1 MHAAPAHPRPGEG
14 TGRDARAWPDA
25 QAAALAAALTQAV
38 RGEVRFDA
46 GTRGMY
52 ATDGSIYRQVPI
64 GVVVPLD
71 VDDVLATLRVCHAH
85 DAPVLARGGG
95 TSLAGQCCNVAVVMD
110 CSRHLREILSLD
122 PQARLARVR
131 PGCILDALRD
141 AAERVHLTFGPDPST
156 HAHNTLGGMVGNNSC
171 GVHSVMAGRT
181 ADNVR
186 SLDIVTYDGVRMRVG
201 ATSEEELEQIIREG
215 GRRGEIYAGL
225 RAIRDRY
232 ADEIRRRYPRI
243 PRRVSGYNLDQLL
256 PENGFHVARALV
268 GSEGTCVTVL
278 EAELELVPSPRS
290 RTLVVLG
297 YPDIFE
303 AGDHVPAILAHQ
315 PIGLEGIDAMLIDN
329 MKRKHMHPRD
339 RKLLPE
345 GKGWLMVEFGGDD
358 KDEADRKAR
367 AMMDA
372 LAREASPPCMKLFDD
387 QAEEALLW
395 QVRESGLG
403 ATARVPGR
411 RDTHPGWEDAA
422 VPPDQVGAYL
432 RDYRAL
438 LDKYDYDCALYGHFG
453 DGCIHCR
460 VNYSLDTPAAVA
472 QWHAFMEEAS
482 DLVLSYG
489 GSNSGE
495 HGDGQI
501 RAWLLPKMFGE
512 ELMQAFAQ
520 FKALWDPSGRMNPGK
535 VVDPYPPDADL
546 RRGPSYQPPRLGT
559 EFAYPDDDMSF
570 ARATTRCVG
579 VGNCRNQSGGV
590 MCPSYRATQEERY
603 STRGR
608 ARLLFEMLEG
618 DPLDHGWRSPA
629 VHEALDLCLACKGCK
644 SDCPINVDMATYKA
658 EFMSHF
664 YRGRLRPR
672 TAYAMGLIY
681 WWARLGSRV
690 PRLTNA
696 LLRAPG
702 LSRLS
707 KFIGGIAQRRTM
719 PSFATRTFRA
729 WFAGHEPA
737 NPHGPPVL
745 LWPDTFNN
753 YLHPQPLQDAVLVL
767 EAAGYRVQMPQAE
780 LCCGRP
786 LYAEGMLDLARHQLR
801 DILHA
806 LAGPIDADV
815 PVVGLEPSCVTS
827 FRDELPRL
835 FPGDEKALW
844 LSRNTF
850 IFSEFIERSGYL
862 PPPLRRKALVHA
874 HCHHHAVLGTAA
886 EKRLLGRLGLD
897 VTWLD
902 AGCCGMAGSFGFD
915 ARKVDVSVRV
925 GELQLLPAVRAAAP
939 DTLIITNGF
948 SCRQQIAQCTGR
960 QALDVSQVLAMAVRQ
975 GPPHLL
981 PVPVSLTDP
990 RAADAVR

>member
-1 MHAAPAHPRPGEG
+1 MHAANRPKRSPSKLPIAVRTESAL
-14 TGRDARAWPDA
+14 DAD
-25 QAAALAAALTQAV
+25 ALAAALSEAV
-38 RGEVRFDA
+38 KGEVRFDDGSRA
-46 GTRGMY
+46 LY

-85 DAPVLARGGG
+85 GAPVLARGGG

-110 CSRHLREILSLD
+110 LSRHLRDILAID

-131 PGCILDALRD
+131 PGCILDSLRD
-141 AAERVHLTFGPDPST
+141 AAEAYHLTFGPDPST
-156 HAHNTLGGMVGNNSC
+156 HAHNTLGGMLGNNSC

-186 SLDIVTYDGVRMRVG
+186 SMDIVTYDGVRMRVG
-201 ATSEEELEQIIREG
+201 PTSEEELAQIIREG

-225 RAIRDRY
+225 KEIRDRY
-232 ADEIRRRYPRI
+232 ADEIRRRYPQI
-243 PRRVSGYNLDQLL
+243 PRRVSGYNLDELL
-256 PENGFHVARALV
+256 PEKGFNVARALV

-278 EAELELVPSPRS
+278 EAELELVPSPPA

-297 YPDIFE
+297 YPSIFE
-303 AGDHVPAILAHQ
+303 AGDHVPAILAHG

-339 RKLLPE
+339 RKLLPD
-345 GKGWLMVEFGGDD
+345 GKGWLMVEFGGDTR
-358 KDEADRKAR
+358 DEADGKAR
-367 AMMDA
+367 AMMQA
-372 LAREASPPCMKLFDD
+372 LEGEANAPSMKLFDD
-387 QAEEALLW
+387 RDEEAHMW
-395 QVRESGLG
+395 KVRESGLG
-403 ATARVPGR
+403 ATARVPGQ

-422 VPPDQVGAYL
+422 VPPDRVGAYL
-432 RDYRAL
+432 RDYRQL
-438 LDKYDYDCALYGHFG
+438 LQKYDYDCALYGHFG

-495 HGDGQI
+495 HGDGQV
-501 RAWLLPKMFGE
+501 RAQLLPKMFGE
-512 ELMQAFAQ
+512 TLMKAFGQ
-520 FKALWDPSGRMNPGK
+520 FKALWDPQGRMNPGK
-535 VVDPYPPDADL
+535 VIDPYPMEADL
-546 RRGPSYQPPRLGT
+546 RRGPDYRPPKLVT
-559 EFAYPDDDMSF
+559 EFAYPDDEMSF

-579 VGNCRNQSGGV
+579 VGNCRNQHGGV

-618 DPLDHGWRSPA
+618 DPLKQGWRDPA
-629 VHEALDLCLACKGCK
+629 VHDALDLCLACKGCK

-658 EFMSHF
+658 EFMSHY
-664 YRGRLRPR
+664 YRRRLRPR
-672 TAYAMGLIY
+672 AAYAMGLIY
-681 WWARLGSRV
+681 WWARLGSKL

-702 LSRLS
+702 VSRLS
-707 KFIGGIAQRRTM
+707 KFIGGIAQQRTM
-719 PSFATRTFRA
+719 PSFARQTFRD
-729 WFAGHEPA
+729 WFFARELVNEGRSA
-737 NPHGPPVL
+737 VL

-753 YLHPQPLQDAVLVL
+753 FLHPQPLKDAVAVL
-767 EAAGYRVQMPQAE
+767 EAAGYHVQVPRTP

-801 DILHA
+801 DILQA
-806 LAGPIDADV
+806 LAGSIDCDI

-827 FRDELPRL
+827 FRDELPQL
-835 FPGDEKALW
+835 FPGDERAHW

-862 PPPLRRKALVHA
+862 PPPLKRKALVHA
-874 HCHHHAVLGTAA
+874 HCHHHAALGTEP
-886 EKRLLGRLGLD
+886 EKRLLDKLGLD

-915 ARKVDVSVRV
+915 ARHVDVSIRA
-925 GELQLLPAVRAAAP
+925 GELALLPAVREADA

-960 QALDVSQVLAMAVRQ
+960 QALDVAQVMAMALEQ
-975 GPPHLL
+975 GTPNLIPLA
-981 PVPVSLTDP
+981 T
-990 RAADAVR
+990 